1 VDTAGRRAVFR
12 GRVTRRSP
20 RLPALLLAALGATL
34 ACVSVPPPSPDQDVA
49 RTRDLE
55 AAIAGLSA
63 SVEPAEARSL
73 AQRAIT
79 ATTALFT
86 RYRPI
91 DPPQLGNLAFHLGLR
106 ERALCCHWAKDLFR
120 ALDTL
125 PLRSLEL
132 HWGVAHQ
139 GSTLREHSSVIAVPA
154 GGSLRDGL
162 VLDAWRHSGRLYWVR
177 VAEDRYPWRLHP
189 ADAERHRLEC
199 GT

>member
-1 VDTAGRRAVFR
+1 M
-12 GRVTRRSP
+12 RSP
-20 RLPALLLAALGATL
+20 RLRALACAALAAV
-34 ACVSVPPPSPDQDVA
+34 ACTTVAPPSPEQDA
-49 RTRDLE
+49 AHSADLA

-73 AQRAIT
+73 AQHALAATRAL
-79 ATTALFT
+79 AS

-106 ERALCCHWAKDLFR
+106 ERALCCHWASDLFR
-120 ALDTL
+120 ALDSL

-132 HWGVAHQ
+132 RWGVAHH

-154 GGSLRDGL
+154 GAALRDGL
-162 VLDAWRHSGRLYWVR
+162 VLDAWRNSGRLYWVR
-177 VAEDRYPWRLHP
+177 VADDRYPWRLHP
-189 ADAERHRLEC
+189 SDADRNRLEC

>member
-1 VDTAGRRAVFR
+1 VV
-12 GRVTRRSP
+12 RRSSGL
-20 RLPALLLAALGATL
+20 RTLAFAALIPAFACTSVAPPTDAQDAASRADL
-34 ACVSVPPPSPDQDVA
+34 A
-49 RTRDLE
+49 

-63 SVEPAEARSL
+63 EVEPAEARSL
-73 AQRAIT
+73 AQHAIA
-79 ATTALFT
+79 ATHALFA

-106 ERALCCHWAKDLFR
+106 ERALCCHWASDLFR
-120 ALDTL
+120 ALDAL

-139 GSTLREHSSVIAVPA
+139 GSTLHEHSSVIAVPA
-154 GGSLRDGL
+154 GGALQDGL

-189 ADAERHRLEC
+189 SDADRDRLEC